1 MLLYHGSDQI
11 VTQPEIRVHKYY
23 KDFGWGFYC
32 TKIQSQ
38 AARWAR
44 RRGRPGVV
52 NQYRYQQSEDLR
64 VLEFDEMNE
73 DWLDFIAACR
83 SGQPHDYDVV
93 EGPMADD
100 TVFNY
105 VQSFLDG
112 EISRA
117 AFWELVRFKHP
128 THQICFHTERAL
140 RCLLFERSDKADV
153 QKKRQ

>member
-1 MLLYHGSDQI
+1 ME
-11 VTQPEIRVHKYY
+11 VIRSSHNRKSV
-23 KDFGWGFYC
+23 C
-32 TKIQSQ
+32 ISIIKISAGDSIARKFNHRQQ
-38 AARWAR
+38 DGQHVVAAR
-44 RRGRPGVV
+44 GVV

-128 THQICFHTERAL
+128 THQICFSYRAGTQMSA
-140 RCLLFERSDKADV
+140 F
-153 QKKRQ
+153 